1 MKNLRYVA
9 AIVAAMF
16 IAGEASAWTA
26 EVNKAIL
33 LFAEQNM
40 SKRAKREVV
49 EILDAPLHSI
59 VFAGKGKNQTRLNE
73 AGKSVTTDK
82 NDAVV
87 KLEGAIATLA
97 DEKATAAERKAAL
110 LAATEL
116 AVDIHC
122 PANVLIDKHLEKD
135 FVYQR
140 DNGRPKY
147 SRWFKLSERK
157 WQAMWHSQYHK
168 DHGAFSAEMYLYDWN
183 IATKGMA
190 KSYKKEPVAPRK
202 WAERTGERAMQ
213 AMKTFRPEAVVNML
227 EITKHEYLNDESMY
241 DAAFHLAKLLNQL
254 LK

>member
-49 EILDAPLHSI
+49 EILDAPLHSV

-73 AGKSVTTDK
+73 TGKSVTTDK

-87 KLEGAIATLA
+87 KLEGAIAILA

-157 WQAMWHSQYHK
+157 WRAMWHSQYHK

-183 IATKGMA
+183 IATEGMA
-190 KSYKKEPVAPRK
+190 KGYKKEPVAPRK